1 LAFALVLAGSG
12 LAVLPTTG
20 AIAAEEIISVAKGG
34 SNVGRGRCKAALEYE
49 HKYDRDG
56 ITSGRNVPAPGITMD
71 PPRLESAGVQQIAPG
86 EYRYESLLILT
97 LRKVQLI
104 GVSPAT
110 ERRERRIVTCYD
122 ATGAMDLEKVT
133 SRVRR

>member
-1 LAFALVLAGSG
+1 
-12 LAVLPTTG
+12 
-20 AIAAEEIISVAKGG
+20 
-34 SNVGRGRCKAALEYE
+34 
-49 HKYDRDG
+49 
-56 ITSGRNVPAPGITMD
+56 
-71 PPRLESAGVQQIAPG
+71 VQQIAPG

-110 ERRERRIVTCYD
+110 ERRERRIVTCSD